1 MLLNLLLIPVVGYI
15 GIAVALF
22 FAQSRLVHLPEIP
35 GRTLT
40 ATPQAAG
47 LDYESVDI
55 VTADGVKLHS
65 WFVTAE
71 PARATLLFFHGNAG
85 NISHRIDSLRIFHD
99 LGLNTLI
106 IDYRGYGQSEGKP
119 SEQGLYAD
127 SEAAWQY
134 LTSKRG
140 IPPQQIII
148 FGRSLGGA
156 VAAWLAAR
164 HQPRV
169 LILES
174 TFTSAPDMAAEL
186 YPFLPTRLLTRLQ
199 YNAQRNLELV
209 RCPVLIVH
217 SRDDEISPFRHG
229 QRLYDTAREPKRFL
243 EIRGDH
249 NMGFLLDQARYEA
262 GLAEFLE
269 EHL

>member
-1 MLLNLLLIPVVGYI
+1 MLLNLLLIPVVGY
-15 GIAVALF
+15 ACVALALF

-35 GRTLT
+35 GRALT
-40 ATPQAAG
+40 ATPETAG
-47 LDYESVDI
+47 LDYESVSI
-55 VTADGVKLHS
+55 VTADGVKLHG
-65 WFVTAE
+65 WFVPVE
-71 PARATLLFFHGNAG
+71 PPRATLLFFHGNAG
-85 NISHRIDSLRIFHD
+85 NISHRLDSLRIFHD
-99 LGLNTLI
+99 LGLSTLI

-127 SEAAWQY
+127 SEAAWRY
-134 LTSKRG
+134 LESERGLTSR
-140 IPPQQIII
+140 QIVI

-164 HQPRV
+164 HQPRM

-199 YNAQRNLELV
+199 YDARRNLELV

-217 SRDDEISPFRHG
+217 SRDDEIIPFRHG
-229 QRLYDTAREPKRFL
+229 QRLYETARQPKQLL
-243 EIRGDH
+243 ELKGDH
-249 NMGFLLDQARYEA
+249 NMGFLLDKTRYET
-262 GLAEFLE
+262 GLGDFLDQ
-269 EHL
+269 HL

>member
-1 MLLNLLLIPVVGYI
+1 MLFNLLLIPVVGYV

-40 ATPQAAG
+40 ATPQTAG
-47 LDYESVDI
+47 IDYQSVDI
-55 VTADGVKLHS
+55 ITADDVKLHG

-99 LGLNTLI
+99 LGLSTLI

-127 SEAAWQY
+127 SEAAWRY
-134 LTSKRG
+134 LMSERG
-140 IPPQQIII
+140 IPPRQIII

-164 HQPRV
+164 HQPRM

-186 YPFLPTRLLTRLQ
+186 YPFLPTHLLTRLQ
-199 YNAQRNLELV
+199 YDTRSNLERV
-209 RCPVLIVH
+209 SCPVLIVH
-217 SRDDEISPFRHG
+217 SRDDEIIPFQHG
-229 QRLYDTAREPKRFL
+229 QRLYDTAREPKRLL

-249 NMGFLLDQARYEA
+249 NMGFLLDQVRYEA
-262 GLAEFLE
+262 ELAAFLE